1 MNSLGNLKKP
11 FFILAPMDDV
21 TDTVFRQVIADIAP
35 PDIFFTE
42 FTNVDGLQS
51 PGRPRVQTKLQ
62 HTKKEQP
69 LIAQIWGIDPEKYR
83 LTAEQIASGEF
94 GEFAAVDINMGC
106 PVKDVIKN
114 GACSA
119 LINDRELTAKIIKAT
134 KEGLQGKLPITI
146 KTRLG
151 FHEVDYSWH
160 EFLLNQGIDMLTV
173 HGRTKLEMSKVPAN
187 WEHINEVRKIRD
199 KISPN
204 TLIVG
209 NGDVSTR
216 EQGIELTKKYKLD
229 GVMVGR
235 GIFTDPYI
243 FAQSSHWSEM
253 TPKQKLDLY
262 EKHVKLYANTWNGI
276 KPVQILNKF
285 CKIYVNNFEG
295 ASEVREK
302 LMAAIST
309 DNLLEL
315 IQKSRKQLQS

>member
-1 MNSLGNLKKP
+1 
-11 FFILAPMDDV
+11 MDDV

-51 PGRPRVQTKLQ
+51 PGRVRVQTKFK

-69 LIAQIWGIDPEKYR
+69 LFAQIWGIDPEKYQ
-83 LTAEQIASGEF
+83 LTAEQIVNGEF
-94 GEFAAVDINMGC
+94 GEFAGVDINMGC

-119 LINDRELTAKIIKAT
+119 LINDRELAAKIIKAT
-134 KEGLQGKLPITI
+134 KDGLQGKLPISI

-151 FHEVDYSWH
+151 FNEVDYTWH
-160 EFLLNQGIDMLTV
+160 EFLLKQGIDVLTV

-187 WEHINEVRKIRD
+187 WDHINEVRKLRD
-199 KISPN
+199 KISPS

-209 NGDVSTR
+209 NGDVKDRSH
-216 EQGIELTKKYKLD
+216 GLELAKKYKLD
-229 GVMVGR
+229 GIMIGR
-235 GIFTDPYI
+235 GIFADPYV
-243 FAQSSHWSEM
+243 FSKDTPWQRM

-262 EKHVKLYANTWNGI
+262 EKHVKLYAKTWQGT

-302 LMAAIST
+302 LMAAKST
-309 DNLLEL
+309 DELLEL
-315 IQKSRKQLQS
+315 IQKIKT